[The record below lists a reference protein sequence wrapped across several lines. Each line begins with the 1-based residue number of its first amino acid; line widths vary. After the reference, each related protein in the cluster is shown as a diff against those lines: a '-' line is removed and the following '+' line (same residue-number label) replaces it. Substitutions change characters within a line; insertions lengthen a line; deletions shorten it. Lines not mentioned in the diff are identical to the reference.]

1 MVGVA
6 GKSKGCNTCRK
17 RKIACDQQKPAC
29 QRCTRS
35 NRVCGGYEK
44 ERVFVLVQPAAEKT
58 HTFIRPS
65 EQDKSPQQSPTSA
78 PVTEIQRV
86 SFLET
91 SPAYQL
97 IQSRIES
104 HSLVQAFFSN
114 CFPPE
119 WVSWITLLGQ
129 LPTKAETLEISTVA
143 VAASAIGTMF
153 HMPDLIQ
160 QGHRYYTQGL
170 RQLQRSLNDPLLMRE
185 DGTLAACMALSLYE
199 ALECPGAGSEGY
211 FSHCHGIMALMQA
224 RGVHAHT
231 SGAGHQLFLGLR
243 VPGILYALQRS
254 TSTPLF
260 ESIWMEEP
268 WAGYP
273 KSSFDRVTDCFAHAP
288 GILERAKT
296 IPSFHFNNQLV
307 LVYEL
312 VQECWQVDKSLDA
325 IYDDIQIAP
334 GPSYWSI
341 PSQNIFDFD
350 ADFVPIVF
358 WFSNIS
364 IARTLILLWATRT
377 MLWSGLCN
385 LYKHAEFLATIE
397 GCTPVTGE
405 TGLPS
410 LGHREDY
417 ISMAHHVCQSVEYF
431 LQNDMLL
438 AGPISVSPAL
448 GIVLD
453 SLQHRYHPQEVAWL
467 QSALEVVQGK
477 GLRALEYVT

>member
-1 MVGVA
+1 KA
-6 GKSKGCNTCRK
+6 H
-17 RKIACDQQKPAC
+17 
-29 QRCTRS
+29 
-35 NRVCGGYEK
+35 CGGEPQNKKMLMLTLELVHYGRRGWEV
-44 ERVFVLVQPAAEKT
+44 ERLQYLSKAENS
-58 HTFIRPS
+58 I
-65 EQDKSPQQSPTSA
+65 
-78 PVTEIQRV
+78 TEIQRV

-91 SPAYQL
+91 SPAYRL

-104 HSLVQAFFSN
+104 HSLVHAFLSN

-143 VAASAIGTMF
+143 VAASAVGTMF
-153 HMPDLIQ
+153 HMPDLVQ
-160 QGHRYYTQGL
+160 QGHRYYIQGL

-199 ALECPGAGSEGY
+199 ALECPTAGSEGY
-211 FSHCHGIMALMQA
+211 FSHCQGIMALMQA
-224 RGVHAHT
+224 RGVNAHT

-243 VPGILYALQRS
+243 VPGVRLILYALQQS
-254 TSTPLF
+254 TSTSLS

-288 GILERAKT
+288 GILERVKT
-296 IPSFHFNNQLV
+296 IPSFHLNQQLA

-325 IYDDIQIAP
+325 IYDEIQNAP
-334 GPSYWSI
+334 GPLYWPI

-350 ADFVPIVF
+350 ADFVRNVL

-364 IARTLILLWATRT
+364 IARTLILLWAMRT

-385 LYKHAEFLATIE
+385 LYKHAGFLATIE

-417 ISMAHHVCQSVEYF
+417 ISMAYHVCQSVEYF

-453 SLQHRYHPQEVAWL
+453 GLQHRYHPQEVAWL
-467 QSALEVVQGK
+467 QSALKVVRGK